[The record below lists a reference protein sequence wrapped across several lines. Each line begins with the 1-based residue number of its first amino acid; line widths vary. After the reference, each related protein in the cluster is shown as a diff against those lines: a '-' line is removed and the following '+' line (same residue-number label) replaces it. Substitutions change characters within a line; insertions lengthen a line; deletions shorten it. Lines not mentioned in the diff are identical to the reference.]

1 MVIQNMTKLALILTI
16 MVLGSSNAAAEW
28 CGENGLIR
36 LSFTEGEQLQSTMT
50 IGAESKGVTMIDLY
64 AYLTDMDSIKRDGE
78 AFLGVGAIELSL
90 VVEGAEAF
98 ITSQDFP
105 VANRSVGRRPG
116 EVIVGLDPG
125 IKLEEGQTQLVHWQ
139 VMFQGTP
146 KNVKFTLDPDG
157 GISCGRTPGCTEAR
171 PYALYTGT
179 NASRQISSIF
189 GAGCVPAYLNFE
201 GEADVS
207 PLRGNETWKDVGIY
221 DKR

>member
-1 MVIQNMTKLALILTI
+1 MIKKCMIHLSLILAI
-16 MVLGSSNAAAEW
+16 MVLGSSFALAEW
-28 CGENGLIR
+28 CGENGLVR
-36 LSFTEGEQLQSTMT
+36 LSFTAGPELQPVNNIEAS
-50 IGAESKGVTMIDLY
+50 SKGITMIDLY
-64 AYLTDMDSIKRDGE
+64 AFITDMDPIKRDGE
-78 AFLGVGAIELSL
+78 AFLGIGALELSL

-98 ITSQDFP
+98 ITSQEFP
-105 VANRSVGRRPG
+105 VANRTVGRRPG

-125 IKLEEGQTQLVHWQ
+125 IILEKDHTQLVHWQ

-146 KNVKFTLDPDG
+146 KNVVFRLDPDG
-157 GISCGRTPGCTEAR
+157 GISCKRTPGCEEAR

-201 GEADVS
+201 GEADLK
-207 PLRGNETWKDVGIY
+207 PQRGKQTWQDVGIY